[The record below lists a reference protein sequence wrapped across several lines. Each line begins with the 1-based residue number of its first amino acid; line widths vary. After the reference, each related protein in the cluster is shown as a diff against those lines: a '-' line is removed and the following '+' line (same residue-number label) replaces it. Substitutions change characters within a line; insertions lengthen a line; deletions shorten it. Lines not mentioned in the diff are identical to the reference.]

1 MSLQVAK
8 SREAVRSMTLPRC
21 GDGAVPKIRD
31 RTRSASRIV
40 LADRYTVEREL
51 GGTWRSTRP
60 DRCGPMRSSHFL
72 NVSGAWPRWSSCGER
87 SASDAADRIALGL
100 WQFPR
105 FNYGTAGLRNSGTA

>member
-40 LADRYTVEREL
+40 LADLLVKKGARENLLEAEGLLRAALPDWQMLL
-51 GGTWRSTRP
+51 GE
-60 DRCGPMRSSHFL
+60 SHYGARNIQTELASILRREGKETEANELL
-72 NVSGAWPRWSSCGER
+72 NQPAAGEEK
-87 SASDAADRIALGL
+87 
-100 WQFPR
+100 Q
-105 FNYGTAGLRNSGTA
+105 